1 MTNSPVPKT
10 PRAQKNKDKIKMR
23 LRARQDDYANDL
35 AQGPPLYSLVTFD
48 FRILFPLLLGLGLG
62 RYQGPESKCDPDM
75 YWVTESKEM
84 ARGTPRD
91 QVSKSNCPG
100 PVPCEQGRN
109 AHRSPREEVSQTRGQ
124 GRQAREPDTGRSYS
138 DN

>member
-1 MTNSPVPKT
+1 
-10 PRAQKNKDKIKMR
+10 MR

-35 AQGPPLYSLVTFD
+35 AQGPPWACYLSLFTFHLLPL
-48 FRILFPLLLGLGLG
+48 ILGFICFLFFWGLDQAGDM
-62 RYQGPESKCDPDM
+62 YQGPESKCDPDM

-100 PVPCEQGRN
+100 PALCEQGRN
-109 AHRSPREEVSQTRGQ
+109 AHRAQEGRG
-124 GRQAREPDTGRSYS
+124 ARDSAKAGK
-138 DN
+138 